1 MEIPDLLSDGG
12 FRLNALIMVRLF
24 AKDLRATGN
33 GFRNAPVPAIPS
45 DSERGM
51 VALRKHCETALRP
64 GPVYEKVNM
73 YVLHKMTARRFVGS
87 QAESVGLFR
96 S

>member
-1 MEIPDLLSDGG
+1 MAVSDSTRSSWCGSS
-12 FRLNALIMVRLF
+12 
-24 AKDLRATGN
+24 LRISAATGN
-33 GFRNAPVPAIPS
+33 GFRNAPVPAIPDS
-45 DSERGM
+45 DFERGM

-96 S
+96 PKF

>member
-1 MEIPDLLSDGG
+1 VEIRDLLSDGG
-12 FRLNALIMVRLF
+12 FRFNALIMVRLF

-51 VALRKHCETALRP
+51 VALRKHCETALRSGPEREGEYVRSPQNDSEVCRFP
-64 GPVYEKVNM
+64 GRIGRIV
-73 YVLHKMTARRFVGS
+73 
-87 QAESVGLFR
+87 
-96 S
+96 

>member
-1 MEIPDLLSDGG
+1 
-12 FRLNALIMVRLF
+12 
-24 AKDLRATGN
+24 
-33 GFRNAPVPAIPS
+33 
-45 DSERGM
+45 M

-96 S
+96 PKF